1 MLLKRTEENE
11 SNGAESNIVENR
23 FSDSSCNEGQT
34 TSVNKFH
41 FYKAKNGHFQLLP
54 DNFTFPMLT
63 LSSLV
68 IAWHCG
74 NRCKGIPP
82 YKLLKGVDVRGIKG
96 GIVKLSQMRKL
107 MSCLEKGARIVNKSS
122 LVKSNMTERDARNL
136 YDSVYHLFK
145 IPAEETKKRRYE
157 TMSWKSYYNLL
168 GKRKWRLYGEKLEN
182 GGVQKGGVERQRS
195 NAKRKRRE
203 RIDNDVV
210 IRRKVANQ
218 FDDAFDATKGMS
230 GANEQCALGSAC
242 KNIQIRQTMCCHREG
257 CDGRIHHLCAIQ
269 LNLLDRDNELHV
281 YCSKHCMPT

>member
-11 SNGAESNIVENR
+11 SHEGAENNFVENR

-34 TSVNKFH
+34 TSVNKFQ
-41 FYKAKNGHFQLLP
+41 FYKARNGRFQLLP
-54 DNFTFPMLT
+54 DDFTFPSLT

-68 IAWHCG
+68 TAWHCG

-82 YKLLKGVDVRGIKG
+82 YKLLKGVDMHGIKG
-96 GIVKLSQMRKL
+96 GTVKLSQMRKL
-107 MSCLEKGARIVNKSS
+107 MSCVENGARIVNKPS

-136 YDSVYHLFK
+136 CNSVNHLFK
-145 IPAEETKKRRYE
+145 FPAEETKKRRYE
-157 TMSWKSYYNLL
+157 TLSWKSYHILL
-168 GKRKWRLYGEKLEN
+168 MKRKWRLYGEKLEN
-182 GGVQKGGVERQRS
+182 GVQNGGVERQRS

-203 RIDNDVV
+203 RIHNDVV
-210 IRRKVANQ
+210 MRRKVVNQ
-218 FDDAFDATKGMS
+218 FDDAFDAIKGTS

-242 KNIQIRQTMCCHREG
+242 KNMQIRQTMCCHRDG

>member
-1 MLLKRTEENE
+1 LLLKRTEENE
-11 SNGAESNIVENR
+11 SHEGAENNFVENR

-34 TSVNKFH
+34 TSVNKFQ
-41 FYKAKNGHFQLLP
+41 FYKARNGRFQLLP
-54 DNFTFPMLT
+54 DDFTFPSLT

-68 IAWHCG
+68 TAWHCG

-82 YKLLKGVDVRGIKG
+82 YKLLKGVDMHGIKG
-96 GIVKLSQMRKL
+96 GTVKLSQMRKL
-107 MSCLEKGARIVNKSS
+107 MSCVENGARIVNKPS

-136 YDSVYHLFK
+136 CNSVNHLFK
-145 IPAEETKKRRYE
+145 FPAEETKKRRYE
-157 TMSWKSYYNLL
+157 TLSWKSYHILL
-168 GKRKWRLYGEKLEN
+168 MKRKWRLYGEKLEN
-182 GGVQKGGVERQRS
+182 GVQNGGVERQRS

-203 RIDNDVV
+203 RIHNDVV
-210 IRRKVANQ
+210 MRSKVVNQ
-218 FDDAFDATKGMS
+218 FDDAFDAIKGTS

-242 KNIQIRQTMCCHREG
+242 KNMQIRQTMCCHRDG